1 MCMED
6 YVKPTMR
13 EMPTHIILHV
23 GMNDVPTK
31 KVNEQIANNTV
42 NSAMKFKRK
51 CDISIS
57 AITAKNDQY
66 QKKAADVNQELKKK
80 CGKKIAAFRLW

>member
-6 YVKPTMR
+6 YVKSAMR

-42 NSAMKFKRK
+42 NSAMKVKRK